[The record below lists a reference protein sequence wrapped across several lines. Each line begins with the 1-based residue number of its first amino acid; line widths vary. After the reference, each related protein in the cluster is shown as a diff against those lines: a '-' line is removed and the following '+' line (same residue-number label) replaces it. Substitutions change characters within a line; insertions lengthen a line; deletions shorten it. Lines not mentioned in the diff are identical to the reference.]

1 MKLKSYPRA
10 NRAAESGYALLLV
23 MFFLALMVVAMSQAA
38 PTVLSNIQRERE
50 TEMVWRGKQ
59 YVRGIRMY
67 YMKMQHFPTSMDNLT
82 KPQDGIRFMRKAYK
96 DPMNLVDGSWRLIY
110 VGPSGQ
116 LIGSLNNQTINFGMA
131 TAPGMGAAGATLTNA
146 LNSTPSG
153 TTGSSTFGSSSF
165 GNSSFGSSANSSF
178 GSTGFGNTQTGAATQ
193 TGTAGTTATNGT
205 DATTNS
211 IGGDSGDDVGQ
222 PYSLA
227 GSMDSSNTIGGNII
241 GVGSKV
247 NKASFL
253 VYKKAKNY
261 RKFEFIWDPSADM
274 TVGGASMGIGTPVGG
289 SGTVNGATSS
299 PFGSSPG
306 GMGAPAGAPLNE
318 GQNPGQFNQNPST
331 GQNPL
336 GNPGNN
342 EPPLQA
348 PAQQ

>member
-1 MKLKSYPRA
+1 MKAKLHHRE
-10 NRAAESGYALLLV
+10 NRSTESGYALLLV
-23 MFFLALMVVAMSQAA
+23 MFFLALLVVAMSEAA
-38 PTVLSNIQRERE
+38 PTILSSIQRERE

-67 YMKMQHFPTSMDNLT
+67 YMKMQHFPTSLDNLT
-82 KPQDGIRFMRKAYK
+82 KPQNGIRFMRKAYK
-96 DPMNLVDGSWRLIY
+96 DPMNLVDGSWRFIY
-110 VGPSGQ
+110 VGPNGQ
-116 LIGSLNNQTINFGMA
+116 LIGSYNNQTINFGMA

-146 LNSTPSG
+146 LNSTG
-153 TTGSSTFGSSSF
+153 TGTMGNSTFG
-165 GNSSFGSSANSSF
+165 NSTF
-178 GSTGFGNTQTGAATQ
+178 GSTGFGSTQMGATTQ
-193 TGTAGTTATNGT
+193 TGTAGTTGTTTTNGT
-205 DATTNS
+205 AGTTNGS
-211 IGGDSGDDVGQ
+211 DADSGDNMGQ

-227 GSMDSSNTIGGNII
+227 GPMDASNTIGGNII

-289 SGTVNGATSS
+289 SSTVNGASSS
-299 PFGSSPG
+299 PFGSPIGTGVSS
-306 GMGAPAGAPLNE
+306 GAPVSG
-318 GQNPGQFNQNPST
+318 GQNPAQGNQNQSPSQT
-331 GQNPL
+331 PM

-348 PAQQ
+348 PPQQ